1 MSFDKGLSVCEVE
14 EYKMVERQPE
24 FWGRQSVTSKHA
36 PRKKKLGERAGRLNV
51 PTSDGDAS
59 KMDPKF

>member
-1 MSFDKGLSVCEVE
+1 
-14 EYKMVERQPE
+14 MVERQLE
-24 FWGRQSVTSKHA
+24 FWGA
-36 PRKKKLGERAGRLNV
+36 PISDVKTRTPQKRLGEPAGRLNV